1 VLARNE
7 ERNGIDERLEEF
19 SGRCWDTDN
28 ELERSLE
35 ECL

>member
-7 ERNGIDERLEEF
+7 ERNGIDERLGEF
-19 SGRCWDTDN
+19 SGRCWDPNDD
-28 ELERSLE
+28 LQRGLE